1 MGTVIS
7 HHGVLLYDHDEKK
20 LEKKYDEEEMW
31 KLFKEKY
38 IKNFKYPEESDD
50 YRPPYANTYY
60 GGVDFPDEKT
70 TSLLRGMGWDLIK
83 LIGKKILSGD
93 FNLTTV
99 TIPIKVMVP
108 LTILQHVCNG
118 HYNFP
123 LYLNLANEIDDVVEK
138 MKLVIT
144 ACISA
149 WYKSNL
155 FLKPLN
161 PILEETYEMMWED
174 GAHEYVEQTSH
185 HPPVSHFLV
194 TDLITPIDI
203 MGIFLFSLTLGSIPV
218 N

>member
-38 IKNFKYPEESDD
+38 IKNLKYPEESDD

-123 LYLNLANEIDDVVEK
+123 LYL
-138 MKLVIT
+138 MKL
-144 ACISA
+144 
-149 WYKSNL
+149 
-155 FLKPLN
+155 
-161 PILEETYEMMWED
+161 MM
-174 GAHEYVEQTSH
+174 
-185 HPPVSHFLV
+185 L
-194 TDLITPIDI
+194 
-203 MGIFLFSLTLGSIPV
+203 
-218 N
+218 

>member
-123 LYLNLANEIDDVVEK
+123 LYLNLANETDDVVEK

-161 PILEETYEMMWED
+161 PILGETYEMMWED
-174 GAHEYVEQTSH
+174 
-185 HPPVSHFLV
+185 
-194 TDLITPIDI
+194 
-203 MGIFLFSLTLGSIPV
+203 
-218 N
+218 